1 MNRRHF
7 IKNSLFGVAAASLAL
22 PLLDLATKGH
32 MAPMSATPAFAA
44 GPLRVYSAAEGNY
57 VMSEKVVKSAEE
69 WRRILTPEQFNILRE
84 QGTERAFT
92 GKYDKNHAEG
102 VYQCAGCSLDLYAS
116 KDKFDSGTGWPSFTR
131 PIAEENVATRE
142 DNSFF
147 MRRTEL
153 LCARCD
159 GHLGHV
165 FDDGP
170 PPTGQ
175 RHCINSAA
183 LSFVAAHKAAGK
195 GGM

>member
-1 MNRRHF
+1 MNRRNF
-7 IKNSLFGVAAASLAL
+7 IRNSLFGVAAASVSL
-22 PLLDLATKGH
+22 PLLDLITRGR
-32 MAPMSATPAFAA
+32 MAPLSATQALAA
-44 GPLRVYSAAEGNY
+44 GPLRVYSAAEGKY
-57 VMSEKVVKSAEE
+57 IMSERIVKSAEE
-69 WRRILTPEQFNILRE
+69 WRRILTPEQFHILRE

-92 GKYDKNHAEG
+92 GMYDKNHEEG
-102 VYQCAGCSLDLYAS
+102 VYQCAGCRLDLYAS

-131 PIAEENVATRE
+131 PIAAENVATRE

-183 LSFVAAHKAAGK
+183 LSFVAGK
-195 GGM
+195 